1 MVFHSGHIERAMGF
15 ICRSGF
21 ADRFDLQNVRSAD
34 VQPIAVGL
42 LKIKVYYGA
51 QVKLPVSEEQRRPVL
66 AVPDYFAALHLHD
79 DFLSFKTS
87 ENHLG
92 RVGWF

>member
-1 MVFHSGHIERAMGF
+1 MVFHLGYIERAMGF
-15 ICRSGF
+15 ICRLGF

-42 LKIKVYYGA
+42 LEIKVYYGA
-51 QVKLPVSEEQRRPVL
+51 HVILPITEENRRLVL

-87 ENHLG
+87 EGRLG